1 MSGTLLSILLKH
13 LKSLNPG
20 NSLIKTLRYRE
31 AVLLKKSHAGILDPE
46 SGLLNSEQHQPR
58 LQLKSDRPRVLHE
71 VSKYYVSTY

>member
-1 MSGTLLSILLKH
+1 M
-13 LKSLNPG
+13 
-20 NSLIKTLRYRE
+20 YRE

>member
-20 NSLIKTLRYRE
+20 NSLIKTLRNKE
-31 AVLLKKSHAGILDPE
+31 AVLLKSHAGILDPE

-58 LQLKSDRPRVLHE
+58 LQLKSYPPVLHE
-71 VSKYYVSTY
+71 VSKYCVSTY